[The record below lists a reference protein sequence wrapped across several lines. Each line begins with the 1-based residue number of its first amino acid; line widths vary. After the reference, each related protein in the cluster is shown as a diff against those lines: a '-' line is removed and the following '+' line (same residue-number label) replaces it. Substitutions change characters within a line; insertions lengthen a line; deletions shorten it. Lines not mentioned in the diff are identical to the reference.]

1 MRQWMR
7 IAQKLE
13 AYVETWEGRD
23 VQNPR
28 SPNYK
33 ENKLKKNWLLK
44 NFHKELRGLNW
55 NVWSLNHSNGLHEGR

>member
-1 MRQWMR
+1 MR

-33 ENKLKKNWLLK
+33 ENKLKKKLAFKKLSQGTERFELK
-44 NFHKELRGLNW
+44 CLIT
-55 NVWSLNHSNGLHEGR
+55 